1 MMRIASCLLIAVLMT
16 TCVISGTFAKYT
28 SETSVSDNARVA
40 KWGWNGSNEITLDLF
55 NDTAFSDTG
64 VQGTDLDSDGEADA
78 VVAPGTAYTA
88 TVTFDPEEEF
98 SPEVAYKINYVVDA
112 ECDANLE
119 ARMTWTLKAPGAA
132 NATPYD
138 TIEQLE
144 DAIEAITANYE
155 PITVLAQTFEIG
167 WAWVFETDADT
178 SADGMQA
185 DPALDANDTALGNEA
200 MVDLDSCS
208 ISIKLVVTQL
218 DTYTAP

>member
-1 MMRIASCLLIAVLMT
+1 MKKNTMMRIASCLLIAVLMT
-16 TCVISGTFAKYT
+16 TCVISGTFAKYV
-28 SETSVSDNARVA
+28 SETAAVSDTARVA
-40 KWGWNGSNEITLDLF
+40 EWGWNGSNALTVDLF
-55 NDTAFSDTG
+55 DETAFGDTG
-64 VQGTDLDSDGEADA
+64 VNGAAA
-78 VVAPGTAYTA
+78 VVAPGTSHTA
-88 TVTFDPEEEF
+88 TVTFAPAAEF

-112 ECDANLE
+112 ECDTNLE

-138 TIEQLE
+138 TIEELE
-144 DAIEAITANYE
+144 TAIEAITANYA
-155 PITVLAQTFEIG
+155 PNTVLAQTFEIG

-200 MVDLDSCS
+200 MVNLDSCS